1 MIGQLDPEK
10 LRANQRLMNKRG
22 KIIGIAMMAGSALIT
37 LVFALFAWQS
47 IESYN
52 WPETDGVV
60 TYASY
65 TGALDSKNDRS
76 YFDYEYSVDGMTY
89 QGKESDKG
97 TFADVPP
104 KEGETIKVYYNPS
117 NPGDSRVGSNRG
129 NALNDMIVWVCCAGP
144 AFFFFG
150 AVFLFVS
157 TRKQEI

>member
-65 TGALDSKNDRS
+65 TGALDSKTTRS
-76 YFDYEYSVDGMTY
+76 GGDTGCCRRPPVSP
-89 QGKESDKG
+89 
-97 TFADVPP
+97 ADL
-104 KEGETIKVYYNPS
+104 
-117 NPGDSRVGSNRG
+117 
-129 NALNDMIVWVCCAGP
+129 AL
-144 AFFFFG
+144 
-150 AVFLFVS
+150 
-157 TRKQEI
+157 TRRLS